1 MSGASKKK
9 TPYPPPPPPNTV
21 DLLCSKR
28 HDVDVVLMDKE
39 GDKAVVLEEKVGF
52 VVDGHPC
59 RLLTSGKHFA
69 ADVKY
74 ALKS

>member
-1 MSGASKKK
+1 
-9 TPYPPPPPPNTV
+9 
-21 DLLCSKR
+21 
-28 HDVDVVLMDKE
+28 MDKE
-39 GDKAVVLEEKVGF
+39 WDKAVVLEEKVRF

-59 RLLTSGKHFA
+59 RLLTTGKHFA

>member
-1 MSGASKKK
+1 MLVIKKK
-9 TPYPPPPPPNTV
+9 DTLPIIPLHPPV

-28 HDVDVVLMDKE
+28 RDADIVLMDKE
-39 GDKAVVLEEKVGF
+39 WDKAVVLEEKVRF

-59 RLLTSGKHFA
+59 RLLTAGKHFA